1 MKASHLIATVALSL
15 SSFAVADQLDD
26 ILEAGVIR
34 VGTTGDY
41 KPFSFYDGEIYS
53 GYDVDVAQYLGE
65 QLGVKVEFVPTTWK
79 GLLDGLKEDKYD
91 IAMGGITR
99 RMQRQLNAEQTQ
111 GYMVFGKCF
120 LVAKGNAGK
129 YDTLE
134 KVNTPSVRVGVN
146 IGGTNEKFAEANLPN
161 ATFTKFENNLD
172 VPKAVAAGDVD
183 VMVTET
189 PEGFFY
195 EVTDAKLEASRC
207 DDPFTRSQF
216 GYLIPKGEQ
225 GLLNAVN
232 FAIDEMKLK
241 GIETE
246 LMQKNQLVAEPK
258 FEVVLVAA
266 DGNKVALIQAVKDAT
281 GLSLIESKTVVEQL
295 PKVLKENMA
304 KGDAE
309 KMAAALKEAG
319 ATIEIKPVQ

>member
-1 MKASHLIATVALSL
+1 MKAFHLIASVALTL

-41 KPFSFYDGEIYS
+41 KPFSFYDGQNYS
-53 GYDVDVAQYLGE
+53 GYDIDVAQYLGE

-79 GLLDGLKEDKYD
+79 ALLDGLKEDKYD

-129 YDTLE
+129 YNSLE
-134 KVNTPSVRVGVN
+134 TVNLPSVRVGVN
-146 IGGTNEKFAEANLPN
+146 IGGTNEKFADANLPN
-161 ATFTKFENNLD
+161 ASFTKFENNLD
-172 VPKAVAAGDVD
+172 VPKAVAAGEVD

-189 PEGFFY
+189 PEGLFY
-195 EVTDAKLEASRC
+195 EVTNDKLEAARC
-207 DDPFTRSQF
+207 EEPFTRSQF

-225 GLLNAVN
+225 GLLNTVN

-241 GIETE
+241 GIDKQ
-246 LMQKNQLVAEPK
+246 LMQKNQLIAEQK
-258 FEVVLVAA
+258 FNVVLTAA
-266 DGNKVALIQAVKDAT
+266 DGKKVDIIQAVKDAT
-281 GLSLIESKTVVEQL
+281 GLSLIESKSVVESL
-295 PKVLKENMA
+295 PAVLREKLSKSE
-304 KGDAE
+304 AE
-309 KMAAALKEAG
+309 KLEKALEAAG
-319 ATIEIKPVQ
+319 ATIDIKPVQ

>member
-1 MKASHLIATVALSL
+1 MSGV
-15 SSFAVADQLDD
+15 AVADQLDD

-41 KPFSFYDGEIYS
+41 KPFSFYDGQTYS
-53 GYDVDVAQYLGE
+53 GFDIDVAQYLGD

-120 LVAKGNAGK
+120 LVAQGNAEK
-129 YDTLE
+129 YDSLE
-134 KVNTPSVRVGVN
+134 KVNKPSVRVGVN
-146 IGGTNEKFAEANLPN
+146 IGGTNEKFAMSELPN

-189 PEGFFY
+189 PEGLFY
-195 EVTDAKLEASRC
+195 EVTNDKLEAARC
-207 DDPFTRSQF
+207 EDPFTRSQF

-241 GIETE
+241 GIDTQ
-246 LMQKNQLVAEPK
+246 LMEKNQLITAPK
-258 FEVVLVAA
+258 FDLVLTAVE
-266 DGNKVALIQAVKDAT
+266 GNKVDIIQAVKDAT
-281 GLSLIESKTVVEQL
+281 GLSLIESKGVVESA
-295 PKVLKENMA
+295 PVVLKENLSKSEAMA
-304 KGDAE
+304 LE
-309 KMAAALKEAG
+309 KALAEAG

>member
-1 MKASHLIATVALSL
+1 MKASHLIAIVALSF

-26 ILEAGVIR
+26 ILEKGVIR

-41 KPFSFYDGEIYS
+41 KPFSFYDGETYS
-53 GYDVDVAQYLGE
+53 GYDIDVAQYLGE
-65 QLGVKVEFVPTTWK
+65 QLGVNVEFVPTTWK
-79 GLLDGLKEDKYD
+79 GLLEGLKEDKYD

-146 IGGTNEKFAEANLPN
+146 IGGTNEKFAERHLPN

-246 LMQKNQLVAEPK
+246 LMRKNQLVAEPK
-258 FEVVLVAA
+258 FEVVLVGA
-266 DGNKVALIQAVKDAT
+266 DGNKVDLIQAVKDAT
-281 GLSLIESKTVVEQL
+281 GLSLIESKSVVEQL
-295 PKVLKENMA
+295 PMVLKENMR
-304 KGDAE
+304 KGE
-309 KMAAALKEAG
+309 CRKG
-319 ATIEIKPVQ
+319 RP